1 MKDFLTV
8 KQKLFLAFLGLII
21 IIGLLMLIYRTY
33 FLITPAFQNYQEV
46 TTANKDSQSDGAMR
60 QNQSVDSEAQNNM
73 ILVYFVGAVKKPGIY
88 QIKKG
93 LRLFEAIELAGG
105 FSSEAD
111 LSKVNLIQKCKD
123 GQRINV
129 PVLKSKVKTKKKRS
143 VKEITDVIFPLDLNK
158 ADYKE
163 LISVPGIGKTLAQRI
178 IEYRKLNGRFNS
190 YEELG
195 NVKGFSLKKLKDM
208 EAFFNEK

>member
-1 MKDFLTV
+1 MKDFLTA

-21 IIGLLMLIYRTY
+21 IIGLLVLIYRTY
-33 FLITPAFQNYQEV
+33 FLITPEFQNYQEV
-46 TTANKDSQSDGAMR
+46 TTINKDNQSDGGVR
-60 QNQSVDSEAQNNM
+60 QNQSIDNESQNM

-93 LRLFEAIELAGG
+93 LRLFEAIGLAGG

-129 PVLKSKVKTKKKRS
+129 PILKNKIRTKKERS
-143 VKEITDVIFPLDLNK
+143 VKEITDVVYPLDLNK
-158 ADYKE
+158 ADYEE